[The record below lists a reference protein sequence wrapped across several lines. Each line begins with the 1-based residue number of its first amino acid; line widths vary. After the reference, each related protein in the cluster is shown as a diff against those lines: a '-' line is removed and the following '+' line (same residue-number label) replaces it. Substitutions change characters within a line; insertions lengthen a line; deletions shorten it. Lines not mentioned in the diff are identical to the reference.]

1 VQELSRYRIGI
12 GFEFFCIPFLS
23 LIQNHLHPMEITFA
37 DIDDIFSDLEFQST
51 DFANDFSLLPRG

>member
-1 VQELSRYRIGI
+1 
-12 GFEFFCIPFLS
+12 
-23 LIQNHLHPMEITFA
+23 MEITFA